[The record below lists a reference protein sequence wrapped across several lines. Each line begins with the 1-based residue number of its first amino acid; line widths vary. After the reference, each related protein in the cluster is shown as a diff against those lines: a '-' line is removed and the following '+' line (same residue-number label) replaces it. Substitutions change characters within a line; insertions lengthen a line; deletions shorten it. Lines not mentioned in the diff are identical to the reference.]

1 MRVRIVKQPPNDFE
15 GISLRLYRVGS
26 VYEITPALANY
37 LVAQGYAQ
45 IELREN
51 RSTQLPPIERRK
63 KR

>member
-1 MRVRIVKQPPNDFE
+1 VRVRIVKPPPSVFE

-26 VYEITPALANY
+26 VYEITPTLGNY
-37 LVAQGYAQ
+37 LVAEGYAQ

-51 RSTQLPPIERRK
+51 RSSDLRPVERRK